1 MEKVIR
7 YLVDLNKCRIG
18 LLQQSDGIVGQPP
31 RQDPS
36 HESALMPPRAMGQ
49 EALDFLKDF
58 SPPDCTPCFDISAVD
73 QETFKGILQG
83 TNFTAAVVKWF
94 ASCRWPPKVSKDYAR
109 KDDWG
114 ISWLELLFSFILFS
128 RCHILGLQCSRGT
141 FVACVNSCCF
151 PDLFHVSAGHQ
162 NHHFGGHHPYHL
174 FQPKSARLS
183 VISVFLVPL
192 RASHVGRVCQTLPR
206 RVKRSLI
213 TFLAWVGLTPFI
225 SP

>member
-1 MEKVIR
+1 
-7 YLVDLNKCRIG
+7 
-18 LLQQSDGIVGQPP
+18 
-31 RQDPS
+31 
-36 HESALMPPRAMGQ
+36 MGQ

-174 FQPKSARLS
+174 FQKVLVSPSFQFFWYLCGPPMSA
-183 VISVFLVPL
+183 VFAKPFRDV
-192 RASHVGRVCQTLPR
+192 S
-206 RVKRSLI
+206 S
-213 TFLAWVGLTPFI
+213 GL
-225 SP
+225 